1 MPRPV
6 NDQVVVIAG
15 ASSGIGRE
23 TALQFA
29 AAGARVVLAARNE
42 RALETLADDIRA
54 EGGRAMAVP
63 TDVRDPAQVER
74 LAERAVEQFGRI
86 DTWVNNAAIGHYG
99 TVEATPLDEM
109 HTVFDTVYWG
119 TVHGLKAA
127 LPRMKAEGGVII
139 NVASVVADLPVP
151 LQSSYVAAK
160 HAVKG
165 FTNSLRIE
173 LMHAHAPIALV
184 LIKPPSVDT
193 PFFENARTRMG
204 VAAKPIP
211 PVYDPSVVA
220 RSIVRASEH
229 PRREVTIGG
238 VGKLLL
244 AMNALNPKRFEE
256 QQALA
261 GFQAQLTDRPK
272 AVGQDDVVES
282 HAAGQH
288 RIRQAGTGWKVSWVM
303 WLEDHPKATAAAG
316 LALAGAAATAIARRL
331 R

>member
-29 AAGARVVLAARNE
+29 DAGARVVLAARNE

-54 EGGRAMAVP
+54 EGGRALAVA

-74 LAERAVEQFGRI
+74 LAQRAIDHFGRI

-99 TVEATPLDEM
+99 TVETTPLPEM
-109 HTVFDTVYWG
+109 HAVFDTVYWG
-119 TVHGLKAA
+119 TVHGIKAA
-127 LPRMKAEGGVII
+127 LARMKATGGVII

-173 LMHAHAPIALV
+173 LMHAHVPISLV

-193 PFFENARTRMG
+193 PFFENARSRMG

-220 RSIVRASEH
+220 RTIVHSAEH
-229 PRREVTIGG
+229 PRREVAIGG
-238 VGKLLL
+238 IGKLLVS
-244 AMNALNPKRFEE
+244 MHALSPKRFEE

-272 AVGQDDVVES
+272 AVGQDDLTES
-282 HAAGQH
+282 YQAGRHQV
-288 RIRQAGTGWKVSWVM
+288 RQAGSGWKVSWVM
-303 WLEDHPKATAAAG
+303 WLEEHPKTTAAAG
-316 LALAGAAATAIARRL
+316 LALAGAALTAVARRL